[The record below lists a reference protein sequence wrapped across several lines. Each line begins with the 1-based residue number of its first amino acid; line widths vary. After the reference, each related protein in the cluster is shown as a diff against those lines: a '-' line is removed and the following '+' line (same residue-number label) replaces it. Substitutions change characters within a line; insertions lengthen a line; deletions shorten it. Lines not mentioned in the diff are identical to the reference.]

1 MGIPADGE
9 YLGLG
14 LRQWKGFDEAVE
26 NIAEALEYAYKA
38 YGLIPVFV
46 PIEYPNDCQA
56 AKKVIDKLNCPYYLI
71 SEQLEISEIRIGAGA
86 HESNDRYALH
96 SLIFA
101 VENGVP
107 SVGVSYDMKVDGF
120 LKPSDAQ
127 TRCCTSNR

>member
-1 MGIPADGE
+1 MDQEQGNKLLEYLGIPADGE

-56 AKKVIDKLNCPYYLI
+56 AKKVIDKLNCPYYLDF
-71 SEQLEISEIRIGAGA
+71 GA
-86 HESNDRYALH
+86 
-96 SLIFA
+96 
-101 VENGVP
+101 
-107 SVGVSYDMKVDGF
+107 VGN
-120 LKPSDAQ
+120 Q
-127 TRCCTSNR
+127 